1 MLDHTVIRIVE
12 AHPDIF
18 WQISDENK
26 YESLTVFYKWGCDG
40 SSGHSTYRQSFTNSD
55 HNMVDQH
62 LFAICI
68 VPLQLQRKSTIL
80 WKNPRP
86 SSTRYCRPLKVM
98 FAKESETLVR
108 AEIEN
113 IKSQILKIEPTRLS
127 CFQVQHNLQL
137 TMIDGKVFSVIAESY
152 SQACGICKAALK
164 MMNDLDLFA
173 SLPKCKDLYEFG
185 ISTLHAWFLCFEC
198 MLHVGYRLPIKEWQV
213 RGLDKNIVNQRKE
226 EIQERL

>member
-68 VPLQLQRKSTIL
+68 VPIQLRRGGSIL

-98 FAKESETLVR
+98 FAKESEASGRNTTKSSHVSIIFSPKRVRFTSAFCIGIGVLNGRALTLFIGGR
-108 AEIEN
+108 GRRQAR
-113 IKSQILKIEPTRLS
+113 STD
-127 CFQVQHNLQL
+127 LQ
-137 TMIDGKVFSVIAESY
+137 S
-152 SQACGICKAALK
+152 
-164 MMNDLDLFA
+164 
-173 SLPKCKDLYEFG
+173 
-185 ISTLHAWFLCFEC
+185 
-198 MLHVGYRLPIKEWQV
+198 
-213 RGLDKNIVNQRKE
+213 
-226 EIQERL
+226 